1 MSKTM
6 GMVSLFEMF
15 EDNKDIKEFNE
26 ANSKQET
33 KVEVSAKNNSTTANT
48 DTKKAAKKVQ
58 AIDPN
63 KKLEEDCAKCEKIVV
78 KVFGQT
84 VFTLEEKEEIK
95 SIKID
100 DILSRIIENG
110 FEEFSS
116 IKAKWNLS
124 LSNDKKTGYLIPTY
138 ANFFAKG

>member
-124 LSNDKKTGYLIPTY
+124 LSNDKKIGYLIPTY